1 MSLECWQ
8 ANKLRRHLLILIVIF
23 IPLDSVSAEWSFQPS
38 VSLIAEYNDNKRLTT
53 LPHDSVLGTK
63 LDIKGKLGVETERAK
78 INIIP
83 RVRFS
88 KYSGEENLDSNDYFL
103 DLRSLLTTEK
113 MYWYLNGKYVRDTS
127 LVSELEDT
135 GLVQTRKKREKV
147 LLNPS
152 FIYEFSERTN
162 LNAAISFQQVEYTDA
177 GLIGLVN
184 YNFKTIDIA
193 VLTET
198 GDKGELNIA
207 LNVSRLKAAD
217 VYNQSDHVG
226 LSIMHKRSL
235 TDSMKGEVLFGVRE
249 SDFYLG
255 KDGDKKGIL
264 FKLGINKEYEQAQ
277 LRAELSRTIN
287 PIGYGSMVQKDRF
300 FIKVTRSM
308 TDKLQALAKLSLL
321 KQKGL
326 EKSAI
331 NEDRRYNQFDV
342 RLHWQVT
349 DGWSMRGG
357 YRYRYNESDRL
368 LNAADSNAFVFE
380 FIYRPSG

>member
-1 MSLECWQ
+1 M
-8 ANKLRRHLLILIVIF
+8 
-23 IPLDSVSAEWSFQPS
+23 
-38 VSLIAEYNDNKRLTT
+38 SLIAEYNDNKRLTT